1 VQAVEQL
8 GPHARQYLGLIRA
21 GTRSLRAELD
31 HLLLLTTVYGPR
43 PVEAALGALLAQAIV
58 GSHHVEQWLQFQ
70 AAPPVAPPPLT
81 LGDPRL
87 TVPPG
92 RPALHRYDAL
102 LLATDAVPSAEEADH
117 GDPDA

>member
-1 VQAVEQL
+1 M
-8 GPHARQYLGLIRA
+8 
-21 GTRSLRAELD
+21 
-31 HLLLLTTVYGPR
+31 YGPR
-43 PVEAALGALLAQAIV
+43 QVEAALAALLAQAIV
-58 GSHHVEQWLQFQ
+58 GSHHVEQWLQLQ

-92 RPALHRYDAL
+92 RPDLQRYDAL
-102 LLATDAVPSAEEADH
+102 LLDADAVPSAEEADH